1 MTENIDEGDAI
12 GRGEE
17 DVAPSLHA
25 DSSAIHRGVSAS
37 GEARVSATSRVTA
50 CLVHSTESLSL
61 CRGTG
66 HSVRPG
72 RSHGQGI
79 MHAVKWM

>member
-17 DVAPSLHA
+17 EVAPSLHA
-25 DSSAIHRGVSAS
+25 DSSAS
-37 GEARVSATSRVTA
+37 GEARVSTTSRVTA

-61 CRGTG
+61 YRGTG

-72 RSHGQGI
+72 SSHGQGI
-79 MHAVKWM
+79 MRAVKWM